1 MKEFFDKKE
10 RLICILSIVLYVV
23 LESYFIQNFGF
34 TSYISFIANTIFSIV
49 LLLLIYSSK
58 REEYY
63 GLKKPNNVKGF
74 LYFLPL
80 LVIGTVNI
88 WTGISLNASAN
99 DILFHILTMI
109 NAGFIEEILFRGFL
123 FKLLEK
129 KNIKMAIIISSLTF
143 GLGHIVNMFNGAD
156 LIPTLV
162 QVLYAVAIGY
172 LFVIIFIKSKS
183 LLPCIFTHML
193 FNSLS
198 IVNVDIDSTFT
209 NYIIPLILIIVVL
222 LYAYYINKQVKD

>member
-222 LYAYYINKQVKD
+222 LYAYYINKKVKD